1 MLKKSINDQLAYENK
16 YNEQLSQYEVMKNKA
31 FNAFMTRKALL
42 EKMIS
47 FENLT
52 MIKNGIEFDDM
63 QKVYHEL
70 EDQVKLIKSET
81 LEMEYKLNII
91 QEDVVKK
98 EKYVLD
104 YKQKNN
110 IVINDRNL
118 FLKDYFRENI
128 KLIKIYSS
136 LNVFSTI
143 DIIEI
148 FNREKFNYQSNYTQ
162 FNNLNKEIVDLN
174 IIYTTYERDLHTVV
188 KNIQSKEEKD
198 LNNYDYKSD
207 IDVINVELQLK
218 ESRESIEEDIEK
230 IGSLEKIFIKLKKN
244 FNSNDK
250 RLNQIINSINYL
262 NSLKYKE
269 KENKEVRISSKE
281 VPGISSNSQT
291 INNLVQIKD
300 LMSNENEWSE
310 QNCIIYFILFKIA
323 IFYLYIY
330 SICYFQTY
338 FINF

>member
-1 MLKKSINDQLAYENK
+1 MLKKSINDQLEYEDK
-16 YNEQLSQYEVMKNKA
+16 YNEQLSQCEVMKNKA
-31 FNAFMTRKALL
+31 FNAFITRKNLL

-47 FENLT
+47 FENLS

-70 EDQVKLIKSET
+70 EEQVKLIKSET

-91 QEDVVKK
+91 QDDVVKK
-98 EKYVLD
+98 EKYISD

-110 IVINDRNL
+110 ILIRDRNIIV
-118 FLKDYFRENI
+118 KDYFRENI
-128 KLIKIYSS
+128 KLIKIYDS
-136 LNVFSTI
+136 LNIFSTI

-174 IIYTTYERDLHTVV
+174 IINTTYERDLDHIV

-198 LNNYDYKSD
+198 LTNYDYKAD
-207 IDVINVELQLK
+207 IDVINVELQLNK
-218 ESRESIEEDIEK
+218 FRESIEEDIEK
-230 IGSLEKIFIKLKKN
+230 IGSLEKFFIKMKKN
-244 FNSNDK
+244 FNNNDK

-269 KENKEVRISSKE
+269 KEKKEARISSND
-281 VPGISSNSQT
+281 VPGISSNPQT
-291 INNLVQIKD
+291 INNLVQMKD
-300 LMSNENEWSE
+300 LMPSDNEWSE
-310 QNCIIYFILFKIA
+310 QNCNVYF
-323 IFYLYIY
+323 
-330 SICYFQTY
+330 
-338 FINF
+338 N